1 MINFSCKQRKA
12 LILSFALLTQ
22 WAGLDSNQ
30 RKEDLLDLQ
39 SSHFNRLSTYPIFIV
54 ARTGFEP
61 VNTSV
66 KSWRLRPLVER
77 AIQIIIFDIIALSYS

>member
-1 MINFSCKQRKA
+1 MRTFYFKFFSTFLTYYFMFFFHNNCWTGRIRTAVAEAQNLQFCVFDHSTTVQYNFM
-12 LILSFALLTQ
+12 
-22 WAGLDSNQ
+22 
-30 RKEDLLDLQ
+30 
-39 SSHFNRLSTYPIFIV
+39 V

-77 AIQIIIFDIIALSYS
+77 AIQIIIFDAIA